1 MKVPIKF
8 LTGTNSSKIAYFK
21 KVNKEHVDSAEMD
34 LNIKEFF
41 KAVTV
46 AYIRDNNCLPTI
58 RLKQEV
64 DLGLATRGKEEG
76 PGFSVGT
83 YYENSN
89 GMKVPIDETFG
100 KTVIRALTHINGALP
115 YAADGTTVYTSNN
128 PYYPYTSEAF
138 ANTEKYLLE
147 NKDRRITIAPDI
159 AKING
164 MPNMVITLSNIDTH
178 APSGSYDPSSFHIIC
193 LGVTNPLDALLI
205 ADEILPQVEQLQT
218 EDPTCFCT
226 DANVFDFSLKEK
238 YINLLNAKMGTNFTT
253 LQPVEYM
260 DPQFD
265 AGAVYAN
272 EEFSEDAPS
281 ITSEAIERAR
291 AEELLLSPN
300 GLVTLD
306 DSQSM

>member
-21 KVNKEHVDSAEMD
+21 KVNKENVDSAEID

-46 AYIRDNNCLPTI
+46 AYIRDNGCLPTI

-64 DLGLATRGKEEG
+64 DLGLATKGEKQG
-76 PGFSVGT
+76 QGFSVGT
-83 YYENSN
+83 YYENCN

-100 KTVIRALTHINGALP
+100 HTIIRALTHINSALP
-115 YAADGTTVYTSNN
+115 YPVDGTTIYTSDN

-138 ANTEKYLLE
+138 VNTERYLLA
-147 NKDRRITIAPDI
+147 NKDRRITIAPDV
-159 AKING
+159 AKLNG

-178 APSGSYDPSSFHIIC
+178 APSGSYDPSSFHVIC

-205 ADEILPQVEQLQT
+205 TDEILPQIEQLQ
-218 EDPTCFCT
+218 ESDPTCFCT

-238 YINLLNAKMGTNFTT
+238 YLNLLNAKTGTNVANF
-253 LQPVEYM
+253 QPVEYM
-260 DPQFD
+260 DPSVD
-265 AGAVYAN
+265 AG
-272 EEFSEDAPS
+272 SEYEDNS
-281 ITSEAIERAR
+281 TITSEAIEKAR
-291 AEELLLSPN
+291 AEEMLLNPN
-300 GLVTLD
+300 GLVVLD